1 MKVHSEDLS
10 QAKSV
15 LTVLGFMTRSSIA
28 TLKTTK
34 KIDGLEHEY
43 IKMRSIKQDDM
54 DQRFPDLK
62 MIDSFTPGMKSV
74 ILEIV
79 SHLNQK
85 QKVFDE
91 DHDQKMKEH
100 LLEKAKK
107 VGILLINTVC
117 FDLNLLHFDFEDMQQ
132 LERG

>member
-28 TLKTTK
+28 TLKTTE
-34 KIDGLEHEY
+34 KIEGLEHEY

-85 QKVFDE
+85 QTVLDQ
-91 DHDQKMKEH
+91 DHDQKMKGN

-107 VGILLINTVC
+107 VRIL
-117 FDLNLLHFDFEDMQQ
+117 
-132 LERG
+132 